1 MPYIDKDLRE
11 EIIDFLN
18 EGAIKIEVD
27 NIGTA
32 GDLNFVITTIIANYF
47 ARTSKK
53 YQDINNIIG
62 ALECAKQE
70 FYRRIVSP
78 YEDKK
83 IKENGDVY

>member
-1 MPYIDKDLRE
+1 MPYITKDLRK
-11 EIIDFLN
+11 EIIDFPK
-18 EGAIKIEVD
+18 GGIIEVNID
-27 NIGTA
+27 MIGTA
-32 GDLNFVITTIIANYF
+32 GDLNYVITTIIADYF